1 MTDINEEVQDEVIVD
16 ESTDSDIEVVIEDS
30 LESKPQEEPAE
41 EELTEQVE
49 EEPVEDFT
57 GKPTKLVNGKRM
69 LLTEEELLSLNPVK
83 TLEELKADKL
93 AELKAIFSEKSQRP
107 VIQTSLGFEVQAGYQ
122 DLANFNVGL
131 ELGSTAIRAH
141 DNKSYTVT
149 DEEFSQVLFEIK
161 ANGARMM
168 NVKWAFEDAIKLAE
182 SEPEL
187 NEINLN
193 NRW

>member
-1 MTDINEEVQDEVIVD
+1 MTDINEEIIEDEIVVD
-16 ESTDSDIEVVIEDS
+16 EFVDPIEDEPVEPVEE
-30 LESKPQEEPAE
+30 LPQEP
-41 EELTEQVE
+41 VE
-49 EEPVEDFT
+49 EDFT
-57 GKPTKLVNGKRM
+57 GKPTKLVNGKRF

-83 TLEELKADKL
+83 SIDELKADKL
-93 AELKAIFSEKSQRP
+93 AELKAIFSEKSHRP
-107 VIQTSLGFEVQAGYQ
+107 VIRTSLGFEVQAGYQ

-141 DNKSYTVT
+141 DNKRYNVT

-168 NVKWAFEDAIKLAE
+168 NVKWAFEDAINLAE
-182 SEPEL
+182 SEPKL

-193 NRW
+193 EGW